1 VLFGLTVSSGLVT
14 RTSCPRCTE
23 VGGFGVGCLNSVAE
37 YELLTTLVYMVYCV
51 CWPLCLFLYSA
62 GMGNKSKYMIGD
74 GTNLVDF
81 TYVENVAYAHLLA
94 AVKLAPSAK
103 IHGQVR

>member
-1 VLFGLTVSSGLVT
+1 MPALHRGGWVWGGAFEPRGGIRAPDHSGVHGVLCVSAALSLA
-14 RTSCPRCTE
+14 R
-23 VGGFGVGCLNSVAE
+23 
-37 YELLTTLVYMVYCV
+37 
-51 CWPLCLFLYSA
+51 SA

-103 IHGQVR
+103 IHGQV

>member
-1 VLFGLTVSSGLVT
+1 
-14 RTSCPRCTE
+14 
-23 VGGFGVGCLNSVAE
+23 
-37 YELLTTLVYMVYCV
+37 
-51 CWPLCLFLYSA
+51 
-62 GMGNKSKYMIGD
+62 MGNKSKYMIGD

-103 IHGQVR
+103 IHGQV